1 MGNLHLISRTMQ
13 FRINILVIF
22 AHYYYYYYYYYY
34 TVYHHVVLFHLVY
47 MLTGEI
53 LSQEHT
59 ER

>member
-1 MGNLHLISRTMQ
+1 MVQNEHTCHFSHIT
-13 FRINILVIF
+13 IIII
-22 AHYYYYYYYYYY
+22 YYY